1 MTPQSLDERAINTIR
16 FLSVDAVQKA
26 NSGHPGLP
34 MGAAAPAYVL
44 WTRFLRHN
52 PSDPAWPDRDRF
64 VLSAGHGS
72 MLLYSLLH
80 LTGYDLPLEQIK
92 QFRQWGSLT
101 PGHPESHLTKGVEA
115 TTGPLG
121 QGIGNAVGM
130 AIAEAHLAARFN
142 RPGHDI
148 INHYTYVL
156 AGDGDMM
163 EGCRPRPPPS
173 RATSSSASSSSSTTT
188 TASPSRA
195 VPRSRS
201 AKTSKPALPHTAGTS
216 RRWTTATTWAPW
228 TRPSAM
234 PGRSPTSRRSS
245 RCARSS
251 GTARPTSRGTFHV
264 HGSPLGP
271 DEVKAAKENL
281 GWPLDPPFLIPDDVS
296 AHFRAA
302 VERGSKEQDD
312 WRRRL
317 AAYQAAFPDSAAELT
332 RRMAGALPAA
342 WDADLPAF
350 AADPKGLATRKASEG
365 VMQALASKLPELMGG
380 SADLDPSTFTWLKGQ
395 GDFAPASQPQEG
407 VQGAVGGVWS
417 FAGRNVHFG
426 VREHAM
432 GAVVNGMAYHGG
444 FIPYGSTFLVFSD
457 YMRGAVRLSALARL
471 GSIWVYTHDSI
482 GVGEDGPTHQPVEH
496 FLALRAIPDLL
507 FIRPGDANETEWAW
521 KIAIRNRHR
530 PTAMALTRQNLPTLD
545 RSVYASAEGL
555 TRGAYVLNSRAAAA
569 RPDIILIATGSE
581 VQLIVAAEPILAAKG
596 ITARLV
602 SMPCW
607 KLFEEQSAEYRESVL
622 PSSVTAR
629 LAVEMGCSL
638 GWERWTGTDG
648 ATVTLDRFGAS
659 APGEVLIRS
668 SASPRS
674 VSSARPRRCSRG
686 RADAAEA
693 DGTSRHCTHRVL
705 NSSSRSWGSGGR
717 LRARRSSVAGLV
729 RTLMQQRLL
738 SHSQPPVKPALRNPE
753 TMYGHCRIRFQRN
766 PVR

>member
-1 MTPQSLDERAINTIR
+1 MTPQSLEERAINTIR

-80 LTGYDLPLEQIK
+80 LTGYDLPIEQIK

-142 RPGHDI
+142 RPGHDV

-163 EGCRPRPPPS
+163 EGVQAEAASLAGHLKLGKLIVLYDNNSISLAGSTSVSFSEDVQARFAAYGWHVQAVDNGNDQGAVDKALRDAQQVADQPS
-173 RATSSSASSSSSTTT
+173 LI
-188 TASPSRA
+188 A
-195 VPRSRS
+195 VRTIIGYG
-201 AKTSKPALPHTAGTS
+201 APHKQ
-216 RRWTTATTWAPW
+216 
-228 TRPSAM
+228 
-234 PGRSPTSRRSS
+234 
-245 RCARSS
+245 
-251 GTARPTSRGTFHV
+251 GTFHV

-317 AAYQAAFPDSAAELT
+317 AAYQAAFPDLAAELT

-342 WDADLPAF
+342 WDTDLPAF

-432 GAVVNGMAYHGG
+432 GAVVNGLAYHGG

-530 PTAMALTRQNLPTLD
+530 PTAMALTRQNVPTLD

-555 TRGAYVLNSRAAAA
+555 TRGAYVLNSRAAVA

-607 KLFEEQSAEYRESVL
+607 ELFEEQSAEYRESVL
-622 PSSVTAR
+622 LSSVTAR

-659 APGEVLIRS
+659 APGEVLIKELGFTTER
-668 SASPRS
+668 
-674 VSSARPRRCSRG
+674 VVG
-686 RADAAEA
+686 AAEA
-693 DGTSRHCTHRVL
+693 LLARTG
-705 NSSSRSWGSGGR
+705 
-717 LRARRSSVAGLV
+717 RRS
-729 RTLMQQRLL
+729 
-738 SHSQPPVKPALRNPE
+738 RN
-753 TMYGHCRIRFQRN
+753 
-766 PVR
+766 